1 MLLVPK
7 LQQLF
12 FVSKGILV
20 MNISFRISVQ
30 VVIEISFQELLGV
43 HFLDILNVL
52 VTRLRSDA
60 LLAGFSRQII
70 LPATT
75 CQL

>member
-1 MLLVPK
+1 M
-7 LQQLF
+7 
-12 FVSKGILV
+12 
-20 MNISFRISVQ
+20 Q